1 MQAALSTTEASVRKD
16 LAHSGSQAQPSLLS
30 LRTATRHPDQALQD
44 AALVLEAAQ
53 GVLSGAPWT
62 STVCFTSH
70 QGTVAWQHAGFL
82 RAQQQHQTTNTACK
96 RKRRPTGQACT

>member
-30 LRTATRHPDQALQD
+30 LRTAMRHPDQALQD

-53 GVLSGAPWT
+53 GVRSGASYKRPEPALLPT
-62 STVCFTSH
+62 R
-70 QGTVAWQHAGFL
+70 ARLAGSML
-82 RAQQQHQTTNTACK
+82 VL
-96 RKRRPTGQACT
+96 